1 MQSGRNLKFI
11 CKYATVFLAVI
22 LLSGFISHAQSSGPN
37 IIYIMADDLGYA
49 DLSCYGKKEY
59 QTPYIDGLAAGGMKF
74 INAYAA
80 APVCTP
86 TRTSFM
92 TGRYPARTPVGLREP
107 LDWKQADSLVGLTP
121 QYPSIASI
129 LQIAGY
135 ETLLVGKWHLGF
147 SPGFNPNRN
156 GFDYF
161 FGHHGGGVDY
171 FSHLS
176 PNKENDL
183 YENDMSIHREGYMT
197 DILKDKAVE
206 LIRKKHDKPFFMALM
221 FNAPHWP
228 WQSPG
233 DPPYPDTMDWKKGG
247 SPKTYAAMIKSL
259 DDAVGKIVEVLTEE
273 HLEKNTMIIFTSD
286 NGGEKYSD
294 MGPFQGKKQTL
305 WEGGIRVPAV
315 MYWPGKI
322 KAGTV
327 SSQAVITMDWTSTI
341 LSVAGATLP
350 GKVQSDGINILP
362 FAQGKKSMV
371 SRTFYWRQFQ
381 RFNQKAI
388 RAGNWKYMQDEEGAE
403 YLFDLGKDPA
413 EKNNLKT
420 SNASI
425 FTRLKKKY
433 AEWESIMLP
442 PVPLNK

>member
-1 MQSGRNLKFI
+1 LIQSGKHLQFI
-11 CKYATVFLAVI
+11 SKCATIFSAVI
-22 LLSGFISHAQSSGPN
+22 FFNGFISRAQSPAPN

-49 DLSCYGKKEY
+49 DLGCYGKKEY
-59 QTPYIDGLAAGGMKF
+59 QTPNIDRLAAGGIKF
-74 INAYAA
+74 INAYSA

-86 TRTSFM
+86 TRTAFM

-107 LDWKQADSLVGLTP
+107 LDWNHADSLVGLTP
-121 QYPSIASI
+121 QYPSLAAA
-129 LQIAGY
+129 LQKAGY
-135 ETLLVGKWHLGF
+135 ETLLVGF
-147 SPGFNPNRN
+147 SPEFNPNRN

-171 FSHLS
+171 VSHLS
-176 PNKENDL
+176 TNKENDL
-183 YENDMSIHREGYMT
+183 YENGKSIHREGYLT

-206 LIRKKHDKPFFMALM
+206 LISKKHDKPFFMALM

-259 DDAVGKIVEVLTEE
+259 DDAVGKIVQVLTEGQ
-273 HLEKNTMIIFTSD
+273 LDKNTLIIFTSD

-294 MGPFQGKKQTL
+294 MGPYQGKKQTL
-305 WEGGIRVPAV
+305 WEGGIRVPAI

-341 LSVAGATLP
+341 LSLAGATLP
-350 GKVQSDGINILP
+350 GKVQSDGMNILP
-362 FAQGKKSMV
+362 FAQGKKSVV

-388 RAGNWKYMQDEEGAE
+388 RDGDWKYMQDEQGVE
-403 YLFDLGKDPA
+403 YLFDLGKDPV

-420 SNASI
+420 SNASV
-425 FTRLKKKY
+425 FANLKKKY
-433 AEWESIMLP
+433 AEWESRMLT